1 MEPSESRN
9 RIRIAVLLF
18 LVVAGYYW
26 KLTLTRQFEWMTGND
41 LAEQILPW
49 FHIQAQEWHAGRFP
63 LWDPYLWTGQPL
75 FGQAQPGAAYPLNWI
90 LFLLPLEN
98 GHIAGWAL
106 AWYYVVIH
114 LMAAGFC
121 YLFCRSFGR
130 SRSASLAGGLLFS
143 LSGYLGNTAWP
154 QMMNGAVW
162 IPLVFLFQLR
172 ASRVRQ
178 PAVNAALSGMFLGI
192 SFLSGHHQIPIFTA
206 LAWMGVWIYL
216 LARDRRLLVP
226 AAVALLF
233 AGLSG
238 AMQTLPAYEYGHLAK
253 RWVGGPEAV
262 TWDQPVPYSV
272 HAHYDLKAFSFFGIV
287 FPGVKKHFDPFLGV
301 VGLSLALFAVTALW
315 RDARVR
321 LLAALA
327 LAVVVYA
334 LGHNSVFQGMLYGLI
349 PELDKARSTSAAMV
363 LFQFAAAALAAFGID
378 ALARSWTSRGT
389 WMLAGFGAL
398 TLAIAEAMIFANR
411 LTFPTDDRVILTAV
425 IALAA
430 AALFA
435 AWRRQALTATQARVL
450 LILLLLLELGNTGQY
465 DFADRSDRN
474 QMQWLDKI
482 HANGDIAEYLRKQPG
497 FQRAEVAADAFKANW
512 GAFHGVEMHGGQTA
526 SVTTNVTESEFFG
539 LNGRRMWG
547 VAYTIAKD
555 PQPDAGNE
563 VFSGASGMK
572 VYRRDAFPRAWAV
585 HQLVRVPNIIE
596 GNILVGQDPESFR
609 RKAYM
614 MEQPPRVETCAEPDN
629 VKLIEHAADRL
640 VIRAEM
646 ACNGMV
652 VLSDAF
658 YPGWRAR
665 VDHRPDRI
673 YEVNGAMRGVAVPLG
688 RHTVTMRYRPVS
700 VYLGA
705 ALSLLGILG
714 ALVWGAFALL
724 PPDRHQSAYILS
736 A

>member
-1 MEPSESRN
+1 MARSESRN

-41 LAEQILPW
+41 LAEQVLPW

-75 FGQAQPGAAYPLNWI
+75 FGQAQPGAAYPLNWV

-98 GHIAGWAL
+98 GHIAAWAL

-121 YLFCRSFGR
+121 YLFCRNLGR
-130 SRSASLAGGLLFS
+130 SRSASLAGGLIFS

-172 ASRVRQ
+172 ASRGPR

-192 SFLSGHHQIPIFTA
+192 SFLSGHHQAPIFTA

-216 LARDRRLLVP
+216 LTRDRRLLVP

-262 TWDQPVPYSV
+262 TWNQPVPYSV
-272 HAHYDLKAFSFFGIV
+272 HAQYDVKAFGLFGIV
-287 FPGVKKHFDPFLGV
+287 FPSVRAHYDPFLGV
-301 VGLSLALFAVTALW
+301 VAFSLALLAVAALW

-327 LAVVVYA
+327 LAAVVYA
-334 LGHNSVFQGMLYGLI
+334 LGHNSVFQGALYGLV
-349 PELDKARSTSAAMV
+349 PELDKARSPSAAMV
-363 LFQFAAAALAAFGID
+363 LFQFAGAALAAFGID
-378 ALARSWTSRGT
+378 EVAASWTARGT
-389 WMLAGFGAL
+389 WILAGFGAV
-398 TLAIAEAMIFANR
+398 TLAIAEGVIFANR
-411 LTFPTDDRVILTAV
+411 LTFPADDRVILTAF

-435 AWRRQALTATQARVL
+435 AWRRQALTGTQAHVL
-450 LILLLLLELGNTGQY
+450 LVLLLLLELGNTGQY
-465 DFADRSDRN
+465 NFADRSDRN

-482 HANGDIAEYLRKQPG
+482 HANDDIAEYLRKQPG
-497 FQRAEVAADAFKANW
+497 FQRAEVAQDAFKANW

-526 SVTTNVTESEFFG
+526 SVTTNVLESEFFG
-539 LNGRRMWG
+539 LNGHRMWG
-547 VAYTIAKD
+547 VAYTIAKS

-585 HQLVRVPNIIE
+585 HQLVRVPNITE

-609 RKAYM
+609 RKAHT
-614 MEQPPRVETCAEPDN
+614 MEQPPPVETCAGPDT
-629 VKLIEHAADRL
+629 VKLIEHAPDRL
-640 VIRAEM
+640 VISAEM

-665 VDHRPDRI
+665 VDHRLARI
-673 YEVNGAMRGVAVPLG
+673 YEVNVAMRGVAVPRG

-714 ALVWGAFALL
+714 ALVWAAFALR
-724 PPDRHQSAYILS
+724 PRERRQSATS
-736 A
+736 

>member
-1 MEPSESRN
+1 MDPSESRN
-9 RIRIAVLLF
+9 RVRIAVLLF

-26 KLTLTRQFEWMTGND
+26 KLTLTRQFEWMNGPD
-41 LAEQILPW
+41 IAEQVLPW
-49 FHIQAQEWHAGRFP
+49 FQIQAQEWHAGRFP

-75 FGQAQPGAAYPLNWI
+75 FGQAIPGAAYPLNWI
-90 LFLLPLEN
+90 LFLLPLKN

-106 AWYYVVIH
+106 AWYYVAIH

-121 YLFCRSFGR
+121 YLFCRSLGR
-130 SRSASLAGGLLFS
+130 SRTASLAGGLVFS
-143 LSGYLGNTAWP
+143 LSGFLGNTPWP
-154 QMMNGAVW
+154 VMMNGAVW

-172 ASRVRQ
+172 ASRGPR
-178 PAVNAALSGMFLGI
+178 PAANAALSGMFLGI
-192 SFLSGHHQIPIFTA
+192 AFLSGHHQVPIFTA
-206 LAWMGVWIYL
+206 LAWMGVWIYF
-216 LARDRRLLVP
+216 LARNRRLWLP

-253 RWVGGPEAV
+253 RWVGGPEPV
-262 TWDQPVPYSV
+262 TWNQPVPYSV
-272 HAHYDLKAFSFFGIV
+272 HAHYDLKAFSLFGIV
-287 FPGVKKHFDPFLGV
+287 FPGVKMHFDPFLGV
-301 VGLSLALFAVTALW
+301 VAFSLALFAVTALW

-327 LAVVVYA
+327 LAVLLYA
-334 LGHNSVFQGMLYGLI
+334 LGHNSVFQGALYGVI
-349 PELDKARSTSAAMV
+349 PGLEKARSPSSAMV
-363 LFQFAAAALAAFGID
+363 LFQFACAALAAFGID
-378 ALARSWTSRGT
+378 ELARSWSARGT
-389 WMLAGFGAL
+389 WILAGFGAL
-398 TLAIAEAMIFANR
+398 TLAIAEAMIFANN
-411 LTFPTDDRVILTAV
+411 LTFPADDRVILTAV

-435 AWRRQALTATQARVL
+435 AWRRQTLTATQARVL

-465 DFADRSDRN
+465 SLADRSDRG

-482 HANGDIAEYLRKQPG
+482 HANDDIAEYLRKQPG
-497 FQRAEVAADAFKANW
+497 FQRAEVAGDAFEANW

-526 SVTTNVTESEFFG
+526 SVTTNVLESEFFG

-555 PQPDAGNE
+555 PPPDAGNE

-572 VYRRDAFPRAWAV
+572 VFRRDAFPRAWAV
-585 HQLVRVPNIIE
+585 HQLVRVPNITE

-609 RKAYM
+609 RKAHM
-614 MEQPPRVETCAEPDN
+614 TEQPPPVETCAAPDT
-629 VKLIEHAADRL
+629 VKLLEHGADRL
-640 VIRAEM
+640 VITAEM
-646 ACNGMV
+646 ACDGMV

-665 VDHRPDRI
+665 IDHRPARI
-673 YEVNGAMRGVAVPLG
+673 YEVNAAMRGVAVPRG
-688 RHTVTMRYRPVS
+688 RHTVTMRYRPGS

-705 ALSLLGILG
+705 ALSLVGILG
-714 ALVWGAFALL
+714 ALGWGLASSADGAL
-724 PPDRHQSAYILS
+724 PPHSRP
-736 A
+736 